1 MPPEG
6 PGTMKDEEKT
16 REQLI
21 RELAALRRELSELE
35 KRKAESSRP
44 GEHSCTLSGKNLD
57 AKFRILFE
65 RSPEGIFLSDGR
77 LLTDCND
84 AMVQMMRCSSKE
96 ELIGRHPSA
105 FSPPTQ
111 PDGSLSFDKANQL
124 MNEALQKGHLQQEW
138 LCRRFDGEEFPV
150 EILLSVIPWEGEK
163 ILYMVW
169 RDITERKR
177 IEDAIRHL
185 AYHDV
190 LTGLPNR
197 ILFTDRLVLAI
208 AQAKRYQKTMA
219 VMMLDL
225 DRFKT
230 INDTSGH
237 HIGDLLLQSVG
248 HRLTHTLR
256 EGDTV
261 ARLGG
266 DEFMILLPEI
276 KKAESSFRVAEKII
290 LSFTQPFFCEGI
302 ELFTSAS
309 IGIAVYPEDGE
320 DLDTLMKHADT
331 AMYQAKSTGRNTYC
345 RFGSDHIPSRDQF
358 LKTAN

>member
-1 MPPEG
+1 
-6 PGTMKDEEKT
+6 MKDEEKT

-21 RELAALRRELSELE
+21 NELITLRRKLS
-35 KRKAESSRP
+35 
-44 GEHSCTLSGKNLD
+44 GENGQDDKHSCQVPEKSPD

-65 RSPEGIFLSDGR
+65 HSPEGIFLSDGR
-77 LLTDCND
+77 LLIDCND
-84 AMVQMMRCSSKE
+84 AMVKMMRCSSKE

-105 FSPPTQ
+105 LSPLMQ
-111 PDGSLSFDKANQL
+111 PDGNTSFDKANQL
-124 MNEALQKGHLQQEW
+124 MEEALRKGNLQQEW

-150 EILLSVIPWEGEK
+150 EILLAVISWEGQR

-208 AQAKRYQKTMA
+208 AQAKRYQKTIA

-237 HIGDLLLQSVG
+237 HIGDILLQSVG
-248 HRLTHTLR
+248 ARLTRTLR

-276 KKAESSFRVAEKII
+276 KKPASSFRVAGKIV
-290 LSFTQPFFCEGI
+290 SAFTQPFLCEGN
-302 ELFTSAS
+302 ELLTSAS

-331 AMYQAKSTGRNTYC
+331 AMYQAKGTGRNTYC
-345 RFGSDHIPSRDQF
+345 RYGSDHVPSEDHF
-358 LKTAN
+358 LQTAN

>member
-1 MPPEG
+1 
-6 PGTMKDEEKT
+6 MKDEEKT

-21 RELAALRRELSELE
+21 RELITLRRKLSEENGQNDKHSGQIPE
-35 KRKAESSRP
+35 KSP
-44 GEHSCTLSGKNLD
+44 D

-77 LLTDCND
+77 LLIDCND
-84 AMVQMMRCSSKE
+84 AMVKMMRCSSKE

-105 FSPPTQ
+105 LSPLIQ
-111 PDGSLSFDKANQL
+111 PDGSSSFDKANQL
-124 MNEALQKGHLQQEW
+124 MEEALRKGNLQQEW
-138 LCRRFDGEEFPV
+138 LCRRFNGEEFPV
-150 EILLSVIPWEGEK
+150 EILLAVISWEGQR

-169 RDITERKR
+169 RDITERRR

-237 HIGDLLLQSVG
+237 HVGDLLLQSVG
-248 HRLTHTLR
+248 TRLARTLR

-276 KKAESSFRVAEKII
+276 KKPASSFRVAGKIVSAFI
-290 LSFTQPFFCEGI
+290 KPFLCEEN

-331 AMYQAKSTGRNTYC
+331 AMYQAKSKGRNTYC
-345 RFGSDHIPSRDQF
+345 RYGSDHVPSEDHF

>member
-1 MPPEG
+1 
-6 PGTMKDEEKT
+6 MKDEEKT

-21 RELAALRRELSELE
+21 RELITLRRKLSEE
-35 KRKAESSRP
+35 N
-44 GEHSCTLSGKNLD
+44 GQNDEHSGQIPEKSPD

-77 LLTDCND
+77 LLIDCND
-84 AMVQMMRCSSKE
+84 AMVKMMRCSSKE

-105 FSPPTQ
+105 LSPLIQ
-111 PDGSLSFDKANQL
+111 PDGSSSFDKANQL
-124 MNEALQKGHLQQEW
+124 MEEALRKGNLQQEW
-138 LCRRFDGEEFPV
+138 LCRRFNGEEFPV
-150 EILLSVIPWEGEK
+150 EILLAVISWEGQR

-169 RDITERKR
+169 RDITERRR

-237 HIGDLLLQSVG
+237 HVGDLLLQSVG
-248 HRLTHTLR
+248 TRLARTLR

-276 KKAESSFRVAEKII
+276 KKPASSFRVAGKIVSAFI
-290 LSFTQPFFCEGI
+290 KPFPCEEN

-331 AMYQAKSTGRNTYC
+331 AMYQAKSKGRNTYC
-345 RFGSDHIPSRDQF
+345 RYGSDHVPSEDHF

>member
-1 MPPEG
+1 M
-6 PGTMKDEEKT
+6 MKDEEKT
-16 REQLI
+16 RKQLI
-21 RELAALRRELSELE
+21 RELAALRGEMSGVIAE
-35 KRKAESSRP
+35 KSP
-44 GEHSCTLSGKNLD
+44 D

-65 RSPEGIFLSDGR
+65 HSPEGIFLSDGK
-77 LLTDCND
+77 LMIDCND
-84 AMVQMMRCSSKE
+84 TMVKMLRCSSKE

-105 FSPPTQ
+105 FSPRMQ

-124 MNEALQKGHLQQEW
+124 MEEALQKGHLQQEW
-138 LCRRFDGEEFPV
+138 LCRRFNGEEFPV
-150 EILLSVIPWEGEK
+150 EILLAVITWEGQK

-208 AQAKRYQKTMA
+208 AQAKRYRKTMA

-230 INDTSGH
+230 INDTAGH

-248 HRLTHTLR
+248 RRLTHTLR
-256 EGDTV
+256 EEDTV

-276 KKAESSFRVAEKII
+276 KQALSSFRVADKIV
-290 LSFTQPFFCEGI
+290 SAFKEPFICEGN
-302 ELFTSAS
+302 ELSTSAS
-309 IGIAVYPEDGE
+309 IGIAVYPDDGE
-320 DLDTLMKHADT
+320 DMDTLMKHADT

-345 RFGSDHIPSRDQF
+345 RFGSDHLPSEDRF

>member
-1 MPPEG
+1 
-6 PGTMKDEEKT
+6 MKDEEKT
-16 REQLI
+16 RKQII
-21 RELAALRRELSELE
+21 RELNELRRQLSERENYPEERDHSDGHSDQVPE
-35 KRKAESSRP
+35 KSPDSM
-44 GEHSCTLSGKNLD
+44 
-57 AKFRILFE
+57 FRILFE
-65 RSPEGIFLSDGR
+65 RSPVGIFLSDGQ
-77 LLTDCND
+77 LLIDCND
-84 AMVQMMRCSSKE
+84 AMVKMMCCSSKE

-105 FSPPTQ
+105 LSPLMQ
-111 PDGSLSFDKANQL
+111 PDGSLSFDKANRL
-124 MNEALQKGHLQQEW
+124 MEEALRKGNLQQEW
-138 LCRRFDGEEFPV
+138 LCRRFNGEEFPV
-150 EILLSVIPWEGEK
+150 EILLAVIPWEGRQ

-169 RDITERKR
+169 QDITERKR

-248 HRLTHTLR
+248 TRLTHTLR

-276 KKAESSFRVAEKII
+276 KEAANSFRIAGKIV
-290 LSFTQPFFCEGI
+290 SAFKQPFVCEGN

-320 DLDTLMKHADT
+320 DLDTLMRRADT

-345 RFGSDHIPSRDQF
+345 RYSSDSVPSENQF
-358 LKTAN
+358 LQTAN